1 MVNLAKSNITDIL
14 PDYFTAMPE
23 VKALSYAISNAIY
36 RLLSYSNTTSIYST
50 LDSADDSVLDML
62 AAELDAQYYAPE
74 LDIESKRKI
83 VKNAIVW
90 YMSAGTPAAVEE
102 LITAVFGEGTIQEW
116 FEYDDEPYYF
126 KIKTN
131 AQMTE
136 NMNAQFSSMLRKVIN
151 TRSHIR
157 AIEIHRENNQI
168 IYPCFGLLATY
179 IPAAIRDGYKE
190 NRDIESVINY
200 SVADSSAVI
209 SPAITEKLNIK
220 QEDITAIFNTGITMM
235 SVSSSPVITE
245 KLNIK
250 GEDITAAFISGTGTI
265 AVLKQ
270 PELREKLDVISESV
284 TQAISAASAT
294 DSIYKNT
301 IKE

>member
-1 MVNLAKSNITDIL
+1 
-14 PDYFTAMPE
+14 
-23 VKALSYAISNAIY
+23 
-36 RLLSYSNTTSIYST
+36 
-50 LDSADDSVLDML
+50 
-62 AAELDAQYYAPE
+62 
-74 LDIESKRKI
+74 
-83 VKNAIVW
+83 
-90 YMSAGTPAAVEE
+90 
-102 LITAVFGEGTIQEW
+102 
-116 FEYDDEPYYF
+116 
-126 KIKTN
+126 
-131 AQMTE
+131 MTE

-220 QEDITAIFNTGITMM
+220 QEDITAIFNTGMTMIG
-235 SVSSSPVITE
+235 VSSPPVITE

-250 GEDITAAFISGTGTI
+250 GEDITAAMISGTGTI

-270 PELREKLDVISESV
+270 PELREKLDVVSESV
-284 TQAISAASAT
+284 TQAISVASAT

>member
-1 MVNLAKSNITDIL
+1 M
-14 PDYFTAMPE
+14 
-23 VKALSYAISNAIY
+23 
-36 RLLSYSNTTSIYST
+36 
-50 LDSADDSVLDML
+50 
-62 AAELDAQYYAPE
+62 
-74 LDIESKRKI
+74 
-83 VKNAIVW
+83 KNAIVW
-90 YMSAGTPAAVEE
+90 HMSAGTPAAVEE

-220 QEDITAIFNTGITMM
+220 QEDITAIFNTGMTMIG
-235 SVSSSPVITE
+235 VSSPPVITE

-250 GEDITAAFISGTGTI
+250 GEDITAAMISGTGTI

-270 PELREKLDVISESV
+270 PELREKLDVVSESV